1 MVVHMVL
8 RRPVPAPA
16 PQVRVIWQGI
26 QSGDAPEARWT
37 DGSGQRHSWSGT
49 RGVPWLLRD
58 ELRQGEEW
66 KVNLRGI
73 PADVGAVSLVMSAS
87 VERTIGVLVQPL
99 SGDPNSGVLH
109 PGVTLVPGATA
120 ELLVLHRA
128 GDTWQVVALNDDP
141 ASPPAPAPQAQV
153 PPPTSVPSPAV
164 PPTAPTAPPVDPRPT
179 GPAGGTGP
187 ASGPAPGWGAPV
199 TDAPGPPH
207 PADRTAP
214 PAAAPAAR
222 PAGPPPATPWPA
234 PTVPDVPAPAVAPAA
249 AGGWTDHSAPQHTVD
264 QGPQVP
270 IPERLSGAV
279 DAARATGL
287 VRRARVSAIVDLS
300 ASMHRWIAS
309 GAVADILTATQAV
322 AGAAQRP
329 ALATR
334 FLPDGAE
341 VALDLQTEPAAAL
354 RDHLRV
360 AGLRTGD
367 RRRLMA
373 ALAQS
378 SAGGEDGD
386 GGRASVTVVITDDP
400 SLSDAVGPGTAAVI
414 VGAAGETGA
423 GAGAAERAVAVAG
436 PVDVPRL
443 ARDLAQRCFMPTRR

>member
-16 PQVRVIWQGI
+16 PQLRVIWQGV
-26 QSGDAPEARWT
+26 QTGDAPEARWT
-37 DGSGQRHSWSGT
+37 DGSGQGHRWAGT

-87 VERTIGVLVQPL
+87 VERTVGVLVQPL

-120 ELLVLHRA
+120 ELIVLHRS
-128 GDTWQVVALNDDP
+128 GDAWQIVALNDDP
-141 ASPPAPAPQAQV
+141 ASAPAPTPPAPMSPPAQV
-153 PPPTSVPSPAV
+153 SPRAPAPAAPITDPHPAGPAAGTV
-164 PPTAPTAPPVDPRPT
+164 PPTA
-179 GPAGGTGP
+179 
-187 ASGPAPGWGAPV
+187 SGGWGAPV

-207 PADRTAP
+207 PADRHT
-214 PAAAPAAR
+214 
-222 PAGPPPATPWPA
+222 PPPATPATRPVEPPPASAWPA
-234 PTVPDVPAPAVAPAA
+234 PPAPHVAAPAA
-249 AGGWTDHSAPQHTVD
+249 ARATTSGWTDHSATQHTVD

-270 IPERLSGAV
+270 IPERLSAAV

-309 GAVADILTATQAV
+309 GALADVLTATQAV

-341 VALDLQTEPAAAL
+341 VALDLQAEPAAAL
-354 RDHLRV
+354 RDHLR
-360 AGLRTGD
+360 ATGLRTGD

-373 ALAQS
+373 ALAGS
-378 SAGGEDGD
+378 STGGPDGD
-386 GGRASVTVVITDDP
+386 GGRESVTVLITDDP
-400 SLSDAVGPGTAAVI
+400 SLGDAVGPGTTAVI
-414 VGAAGETGA
+414 VGAGETGA
-423 GAGAAERAVAVAG
+423 GVVDAERAVAVTG
-436 PVDVPRL
+436 PVDVSRL
-443 ARDLAQRCFMPTRR
+443 ARELAQRCFMPTRR

>member
-16 PQVRVIWQGI
+16 PQLRVIWQGV

-37 DGSGQRHSWSGT
+37 DGSGQEHRWAGT

-73 PADVGAVSLVMSAS
+73 PADVVALSLRLSAS
-87 VERTIGVLVQPL
+87 VERTVGVLVQPL

-109 PGVTLVPGATA
+109 PGVTLAPGATV
-120 ELLVLHRA
+120 ELMVMHRA
-128 GDTWQVVALNDDP
+128 GDGWQVVALNDDP
-141 ASPPAPAPQAQV
+141 SAMPAPGA
-153 PPPTSVPSPAV
+153 PPPPPPVTQAPVAGPATSDSRPAGATG
-164 PPTAPTAPPVDPRPT
+164 PTAAP
-179 GPAGGTGP
+179 A
-187 ASGPAPGWGAPV
+187 GWGAPV

-207 PADRTAP
+207 PADRDTSVVPGPATRPVDAP
-214 PAAAPAAR
+214 ASAPWAAPT
-222 PAGPPPATPWPA
+222 GPPPTATASNTP
-234 PTVPDVPAPAVAPAA
+234 
-249 AGGWTDHSAPQHTVD
+249 GWTDRSAPQHTVG

-270 IPERLSGAV
+270 IPDRLSGAV

-309 GAVADILTATQAV
+309 GALADVLTATQAL

-341 VALDLQTEPAAAL
+341 VSLDLHAEPATAL
-354 RDHLRV
+354 RDHLQV

-367 RRRLMA
+367 RRRLLA
-373 ALAQS
+373 AVAES
-378 SAGGEDGD
+378 STGSADRD
-386 GGRASVTVVITDDP
+386 GGRESVTVVITDDP
-400 SLSDAVGPGTAAVI
+400 SLTSAVGPGTTAVI
-414 VGAAGETGA
+414 VGVAGETWA
-423 GAGAAERAVAVAG
+423 GAVEPDRAVAVAG

>member
-16 PQVRVIWQGI
+16 PQLRVIWQGV

-37 DGSGQRHSWSGT
+37 DGSGQRHRWAGT

-66 KVNLRGI
+66 KVNLRGV
-73 PADVGAVSLVMSAS
+73 PADVVAVSLVLSAS
-87 VERTIGVLVQPL
+87 VDRTVGVLVQPL
-99 SGDPNSGVLH
+99 SGDPTSGVLH
-109 PGVTLVPGATA
+109 PGVTLAAGATA
-120 ELLVLHRA
+120 ELMVLHRA
-128 GDTWQVVALNDDP
+128 GDVWQVVALNDDP
-141 ASPPAPAPQAQV
+141 ARVPAPPAPAP
-153 PPPTSVPSPAV
+153 PPVAASPAAG
-164 PPTAPTAPPVDPRPT
+164 PGAGTDPRPARPADGT
-179 GPAGGTGP
+179 GPAG
-187 ASGPAPGWGAPV
+187 GWGAPV

-207 PADRTAP
+207 PADRGT
-214 PAAAPAAR
+214 PAYPGPADRPFAAPAAS
-222 PAGPPPATPWPA
+222 PSAHPI
-234 PTVPDVPAPAVAPAA
+234 DPAPAAA
-249 AGGWTDHSAPQHTVD
+249 RPTAGGWTDHSAAQPTVD

-270 IPERLSGAV
+270 IPERLAGAV
-279 DAARATGL
+279 DAARSTGL

-309 GAVADILTATQAV
+309 GALADVLTATQAV

-329 ALATR
+329 ALATQ

-341 VALDLQTEPAAAL
+341 VSLDLQAEPAAAL
-354 RDHLRV
+354 RNHLHA

-367 RRRLMA
+367 RRRLMT
-373 ALAQS
+373 ALAES
-378 SAGGEDGD
+378 SAGGADRD
-386 GGRASVTVVITDDP
+386 GGTESITVVITDDP
-400 SLSDAVGPGTAAVI
+400 SLSAAVGPGTAAVI
-414 VGAAGETGA
+414 VGAGETWA
-423 GAGAAERAVAVAG
+423 GAVEPERAVSVAG